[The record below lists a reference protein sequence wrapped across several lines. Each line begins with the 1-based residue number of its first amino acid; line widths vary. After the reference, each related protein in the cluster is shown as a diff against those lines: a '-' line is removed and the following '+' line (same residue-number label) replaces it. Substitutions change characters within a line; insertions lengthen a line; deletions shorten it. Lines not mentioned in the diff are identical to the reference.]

1 MTSKNRIDVHQHVV
15 PPVWAAALPSHGG
28 DPSGWSSP
36 QWTPDSAI
44 AFMDAQQIDMGI
56 LSLTAPSVTGWKGD
70 ARRDMA
76 RRVNEYT
83 AGLVAKR
90 AMRFGNF
97 ATLPLPDVDG
107 ALLEIE
113 HAFNTLRADGVVLL
127 SNYEG
132 HYLGDPVFDPLWAA
146 LDRAAA
152 VVFIHPGKPA
162 IPVLPELPGPIVDY
176 PFDTTRTAVHLA
188 LHGVLEK
195 YPRVRIILA
204 HAGGFLPYAAH
215 RFAKLAAAV
224 RPQGP
229 SAESLLASFKQFY
242 FDTALSSGSEQL
254 QSLRSFAGASRIL
267 YGSDFPYAP
276 AAVGAAFT
284 SMLDGNEALFA
295 EEKAAINRGNA
306 ERIWG
311 HSRFLTEV
319 PQPRLHARSVAS

>member
-1 MTSKNRIDVHQHVV
+1 MTPKNRIDVHQHVV
-15 PPVWAAALPSHGG
+15 PPFWAAALPSHGG

-56 LSLTAPSVTGWKGD
+56 LSLTAPSVTGWTGN

-76 RRVNEYT
+76 RRVNEYA
-83 AGLVAKR
+83 AGLAAKR
-90 AMRFGNF
+90 PMRFGNF
-97 ATLPLPDVDG
+97 ATLPLPDIDG

-113 HAFNTLRADGVVLL
+113 HAFSTLRADGVVLL

-132 HYLGDPVFDPLWAA
+132 RYLGEPMFDPLWAA
-146 LDRAAA
+146 LDRSAA

-162 IPVLPELPGPIVDY
+162 LRVIPDLPGPIVDY

-188 LHGVLEK
+188 LHGVLER

-215 RFAKLAAAV
+215 RFAKLAASV

-229 SAESLLASFKQFY
+229 SPERLLASFKQFY
-242 FDTALSSGSEQL
+242 FDTALSSSSEQL
-254 QSLRSFAGASRIL
+254 HSLRTFAGASRK
-267 YGSDFPYAP
+267 P
-276 AAVGAAFT
+276 
-284 SMLDGNEALFA
+284 
-295 EEKAAINRGNA
+295 
-306 ERIWG
+306 
-311 HSRFLTEV
+311 TEV
-319 PQPRLHARSVAS
+319 TSRMRQP